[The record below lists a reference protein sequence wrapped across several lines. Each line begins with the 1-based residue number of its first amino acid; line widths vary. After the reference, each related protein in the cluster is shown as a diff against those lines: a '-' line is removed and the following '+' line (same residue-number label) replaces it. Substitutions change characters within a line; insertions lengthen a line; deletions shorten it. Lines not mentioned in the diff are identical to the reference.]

1 MIKAARHQY
10 LLLPQIAQAVE
21 IKEDMEIKE
30 DTEAKEDMEVMEV
43 QETLATIR
51 GGRAPRQAQ
60 ILRHALI
67 PRAGGRRRT
76 WRAKRKGGDCGT
88 SWNT

>member
-10 LLLPQIAQAVE
+10 LLLPQIAQVEE
-21 IKEDMEIKE
+21 IKKDTEIKE
-30 DTEAKEDMEVMEV
+30 DTEIMEV
-43 QETLATIR
+43 QETLATTR
-51 GGRAPRQAQ
+51 GDRVPRQAQ

-67 PRAGGRRRT
+67 PRVGGRRRT

-88 SWNT
+88 SWNTRRRLRT